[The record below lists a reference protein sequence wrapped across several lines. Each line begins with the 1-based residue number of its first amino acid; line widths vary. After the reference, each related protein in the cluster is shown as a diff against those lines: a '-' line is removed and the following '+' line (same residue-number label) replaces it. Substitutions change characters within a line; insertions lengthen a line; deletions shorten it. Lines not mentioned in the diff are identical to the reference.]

1 MTASSSP
8 PEQGQIVTVRQR
20 QWVVTDLSASA
31 LPRSPLPG
39 AQAASPQH
47 LVALSSIEDDGLGE
61 TLQVI
66 WEIEPGAH
74 VDEKVGLPAFE
85 GFDAPPRFDAFL
97 NAVTWGAVSSAD
109 HRTLQAPFRSGIE
122 IEDYQ
127 LDPLV
132 RAVQMPR
139 VSLLLADDV
148 GMGKT
153 IEAGLVAQELITRH
167 RARTVLIVCPA
178 ALQVQWRDQ
187 MRDKFGLGFR
197 IVDAEL
203 MKELRR
209 ARGIHVNPWTHFP
222 RLITSIDFI
231 KRDRPLRLFRELVPP
246 EGLKYPR
253 PFDILIVDEA
263 HNVAPTGRAKYATD
277 SQRTRA
283 MRALTPHFEHKLFIT
298 ATPHNGYKAS
308 FTALLE
314 LLDDQRFARGV
325 EPDRAQLGAVMV
337 RRMKSELKQTWDGKP
352 RFHARTVQEIPVAY
366 TEQEQAAHAWLKEYA
381 RSRQERVE
389 VNHDAQRYATE
400 FVLKLLKKRLFSSP
414 AAFRITLRRHLETLG
429 KQRSAGA
436 TPQPTPGFL
445 EQSFERIDEEY
456 ANDDEYED
464 SLNGAAETST
474 QLLGELTATERTLL
488 EKMERWAENSQ
499 ARADSKARTLIEWL
513 RTIVKPNGVWSDERV
528 IIFTE
533 YRATQNWLFGLLVAE
548 GLASDDRVLML
559 YGGMETDKRE
569 HIKAAFQV
577 HPSQSKVRI
586 LLATDAASEGI
597 DLQNYCH
604 RLVHYE
610 IPWNPNRM
618 EQRNGRLD
626 RHGQKEDVEIFHFVS
641 AGYQRVAAQ
650 EYAANELD
658 ADLEF
663 LMRAVQKVEQIR
675 EDLGKVGPVIAQQV
689 EEAMLGKRR
698 RLDTSLAERENEGI
712 KRMLKFERDVQK
724 QIAQQMEQLNETQ
737 RHLHLTPD
745 NLRAVVETALE
756 LAEQPAL
763 IPVKQNGLDAFALPA
778 FRGSWQASA
787 QGLAH
792 PHSGEL
798 RPIVFDHDAA
808 RGRDDVVLAHLN
820 HQLVQMSLRL
830 LRAEVW
836 SPSSKRGLHRVT
848 ARVVP
853 NQSLDTPAVVGHAR
867 LVVIGGDSYRL
878 HEEVIFAGGRLRQ
891 GKFQRERSVAE
902 IRAWLDAATMQE
914 PDDAVKQSLLKL
926 APDLAPALLSAL
938 ESRMRDRTE
947 GLQKQLDAR
956 RDKDIADITSVMD
969 ELRRAIAGQL
979 QEPEFLQLE
988 LPTLQE
994 REQHQVNLD
1003 ALKLRLEQI
1012 PAELAQEIEHLGA
1025 RYANLQTRLFPM
1037 AVTFLIPAKEAS
1049 GRTVAATA
1057 GAA

>member
-1 MTASSSP
+1 MILSSP
-8 PEQGQIVTVRQR
+8 LPEQGQIVTVRQR
-20 QWVVTDLSASA
+20 QWVVTELMASA
-31 LPRSPLPG
+31 LPRAPLPG
-39 AQAASPQH
+39 ALAAPTQH
-47 LVALSSIEDDGLGE
+47 LVALSSIEDDALGE

-66 WEIEPGAH
+66 WEIEPGAR
-74 VDEKVGLPAFE
+74 VDEKVGLPEFG
-85 GFDAPPRFDAFL
+85 GFDSPPRFDAFL
-97 NAVTWGAVSSAD
+97 DAVAWGAVSSAD

-139 VSLLLADDV
+139 VSLLIADDV

-153 IEAGLVAQELITRH
+153 IEAGMVAQELITRH
-167 RARTVLIVCPA
+167 RARTVLVVCPA
-178 ALQVQWRDQ
+178 ALQVQWREQ
-187 MRDKFGLGFR
+187 MRDKFGLEFR
-197 IVDAEL
+197 IVDAES

-231 KRDRPLRLFRELVPP
+231 KRDRPLRLIRELVPSG
-246 EGLKYPR
+246 GLKYPR
-253 PFDILIVDEA
+253 LFDILIVDEA

-277 SQRTRA
+277 SHRTRA
-283 MRALTPHFEHKLFIT
+283 LRTLTPHFEHKLFIT

-352 RFHARTVQEIPVAY
+352 RFHARTVQEIPVVY
-366 TEQEQAAHAWLKEYA
+366 TEQEKSVHAWLKEYA

-389 VNHDAQRYATE
+389 ANHDAQRYATE

-414 AAFRITLRRHLETLG
+414 AAFRITLEQHLKTLS
-429 KQRSAGA
+429 KKASDGA
-436 TPQPTPGFL
+436 TPKPTRGLL

-474 QLLGELTATERTLL
+474 QLLSELTATERNLL
-488 EKMERWAENSQ
+488 QKMRTWAENSQ
-499 ARADSKARTLIEWL
+499 ARADSKARKLIEWL
-513 RTIVKPNGVWSDERV
+513 REIVKPKGVWSDERV

-533 YRATQNWLFGLLVAE
+533 YRATQNWLLNLLVAE
-548 GLASDDRVLML
+548 GLAGDDRLMML

-586 LLATDAASEGI
+586 LLATDTASEGI

-626 RHGQKEDVEIFHFVS
+626 RHGQKQDVEIFHFVS
-641 AGYQRVAAQ
+641 AGYQRVAVE
-650 EYAANELD
+650 EYAARELD

-689 EEAMLGKRR
+689 EEAMLGNRR
-698 RLDTSLAERENEGI
+698 RLDTSRAERENEGI

-724 QIAQQMEQLNETQ
+724 QITQQMEQLNETK
-737 RHLHLTPD
+737 RNLHLTPE
-745 NLRAVVETALE
+745 NIQTVVETALE

-763 IPVKQNGLDAFALPA
+763 IPMEHNGTRAFELPA

-787 QGLAH
+787 HGLAH

-798 RPIVFDHDAA
+798 RPIVFDHDVA

-848 ARVVP
+848 ARIVP
-853 NQSLDTPAVVGHAR
+853 NHLLDTPAVVGHAR

-878 HEEVIFAGGRLRQ
+878 HEEVIFAGGRLRE
-891 GKFQRERSVAE
+891 GKFQRERSVSE
-902 IRAWLDAATMQE
+902 IRVWLDAATNQE
-914 PDDAVKQSLLKL
+914 PSDAVKQTLLKM
-926 APDLAPALLSAL
+926 APDLTPALLSAL
-938 ESRMRDRTE
+938 EARMRDRTE

-956 RDKDIADITSVMD
+956 MDKDITDITFVMN
-969 ELRRAIAGQL
+969 ELQRAIEEQL
-979 QEPEFLQLE
+979 HEPEFLQLE
-988 LPTLQE
+988 LPTLEE

-1003 ALKLRLEQI
+1003 ALQLRLKQI
-1012 PAELAQEIEHLGA
+1012 PNELEQEVEHIHA
-1025 RYANLQTRLFPM
+1025 RYANLQSRMFPI
-1037 AVTFLIPAKEAS
+1037 AVTFLVPQKLA
-1049 GRTVAATA
+1049 
-1057 GAA
+1057 